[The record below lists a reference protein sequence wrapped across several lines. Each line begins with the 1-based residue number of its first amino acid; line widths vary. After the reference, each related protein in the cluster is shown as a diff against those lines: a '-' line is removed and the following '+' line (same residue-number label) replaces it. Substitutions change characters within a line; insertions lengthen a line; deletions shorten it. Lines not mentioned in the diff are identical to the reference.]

1 MEHLH
6 RSLALT
12 ATDVLISAMEQLD
25 PKDVDSVLVV
35 LVSKP
40 QPDGVQIT
48 CMSNIQSKTEQV
60 DVLLDAMGVLIHP
73 E

>member
-1 MEHLH
+1 
-6 RSLALT
+6 
-12 ATDVLISAMEQLD
+12 MEQLE
-25 PKDVDSVLVV
+25 PKDVDFVLVV

-40 QPDGVQIT
+40 QPHGVPVT
-48 CMSNIQSKTEQV
+48 CMSNIESKTEQV